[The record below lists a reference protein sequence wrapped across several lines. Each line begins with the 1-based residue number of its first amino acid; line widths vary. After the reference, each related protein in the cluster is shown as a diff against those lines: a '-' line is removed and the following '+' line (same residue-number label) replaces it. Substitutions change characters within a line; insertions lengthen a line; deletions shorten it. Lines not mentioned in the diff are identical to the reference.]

1 VEDVSAGGPV
11 GRKRERGE
19 PREPGLRR
27 LFVATGLALLL
38 HLAVLL
44 PAGYLLPEPTASRE
58 PRKPISVDLYE
69 TSLRALAPLLY
80 EPPEPVP
87 DGQVVD
93 APAVPTAES
102 ETPDDARF
110 LGETAQHVA
119 RETRA
124 HIRIAGPHRV
134 GSSISAPGTAGR
146 RAPVPGPLGPTASGP
161 GSGEDPAQRGNEFIL
176 AAPGELGTAG
186 EPGPVVD
193 ERGAAAAARP
203 TPQGA
208 RSPLTDGTDGT
219 SPLPRGDALALGVEE
234 IAQAIAGSGIDRLE
248 GVAAGDETALSTRPW
263 AHAGFFRRVRDRVA
277 QFWDV
282 RGAFSH
288 SDPLGSVYGYRD
300 RETVVLVT
308 LDCAGNL
315 DGTILLEDSGARFLD
330 ELAVDSIAQA
340 APFHNPPQELCD
352 PRRDIISFT
361 FGFYVETDQGPSLR
375 VQMGRP

>member
-1 VEDVSAGGPV
+1 VRSGPSE
-11 GRKRERGE
+11 GRKRERTE
-19 PREPGLRR
+19 PREPGPRR
-27 LFVATGLALLL
+27 LLLATGLALLL
-38 HLAVLL
+38 HLAVLI
-44 PAGYLLPEPTASRE
+44 PAGYFLPAATPGGDA
-58 PRKPISVDLYE
+58 RKPLTVELYE

-80 EPPEPVP
+80 EPPEPIP
-87 DGQVVD
+87 EGQVVD

-102 ETPDDARF
+102 EAPDDARF

-161 GSGEDPAQRGNEFIL
+161 GAGDDPARNGNEFIL
-176 AAPGELGTAG
+176 MAPGETGEAG
-186 EPGPVVD
+186 EPGPLVD
-193 ERGAAAAARP
+193 ERGAASATRP
-203 TPQGA
+203 VPPGA
-208 RSPLTDGTDGT
+208 RSPLTDGQDGT

-234 IAQAIAGSGIDRLE
+234 IAQAIAGSGIDRLD
-248 GVAAGDETALSTRPW
+248 GVESGDETALSTRPW

-282 RGAFSH
+282 RGAFAH
-288 SDPLGSVYGYRD
+288 YDPLGSVYGYRY

-352 PRRDIISFT
+352 RRRDIISFT